1 MVTGIT
7 ESTGFQI
14 ATRTRFLRR
23 AVNTAGNVARMDE
36 MFSQMGDMLKKDNL
50 MPERDVVEQNEVLVK
65 LTHVTNMRNYRNAKF
80 LAQQTDGNKFAH
92 SGDSHRVHL
101 DVSHAPGLQVIL
113 ENDPVRNMFAKGQL
127 RRRERLGQCLVAE
140 HVIRMRRLFD
150 PKWINRG

>member
-50 MPERDVVEQNEVLVK
+50 MPERDVVEQNEVLMK
-65 LTHVTNMRNYRNAKF
+65 LTHISNVRNDRHAKF
-80 LAQQTDGNKFAH
+80 PAKQTGGNEFAH
-92 SGDSHRVHL
+92 SGDSYRVHL
-101 DVSHAPGLQVIL
+101 DVSH
-113 ENDPVRNMFAKGQL
+113 
-127 RRRERLGQCLVAE
+127 
-140 HVIRMRRLFD
+140 
-150 PKWINRG
+150 